1 MVRRQL
7 VLRSAF
13 LESVPPLYVRR
24 VEAPQPVRCDG
35 SHRNGLFATRH
46 LVATL
51 SGPMVLARPRTHKS
65 PRQRHKIAFM

>member
-7 VLRSAF
+7 VLRSG

-65 PRQRHKIAFM
+65 PRQRHETAFM